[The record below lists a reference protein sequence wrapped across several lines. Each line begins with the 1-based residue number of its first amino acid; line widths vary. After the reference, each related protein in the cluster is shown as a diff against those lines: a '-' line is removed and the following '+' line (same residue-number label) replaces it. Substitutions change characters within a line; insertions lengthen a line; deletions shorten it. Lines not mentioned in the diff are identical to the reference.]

1 MGAGKSVPSGTVDQ
15 LNVALIKM
23 AISTLPFVLLKTHVY
38 MMAKEVVART
48 NTTTLKVVSTFQGV
62 KNRGR
67 CHSAQRGPRIRDPTR
82 EDRAATAAGA
92 EQNRASQ
99 ALRPALLLGK
109 IRKQRHRART
119 KGPGHQALETIP
131 GHPV

>member
-1 MGAGKSVPSGTVDQ
+1 
-15 LNVALIKM
+15 M

-38 MMAKEVVART
+38 MMAKQVVART
-48 NTTTLKVVSTFQGV
+48 NTTRLKVVSTFQGV

-67 CHSAQRGPRIRDPTR
+67 CHSPREGRGLGSRP
-82 EDRAATAAGA
+82 EDRAWTAAGA
-92 EQNRASQ
+92 AQNRASQ